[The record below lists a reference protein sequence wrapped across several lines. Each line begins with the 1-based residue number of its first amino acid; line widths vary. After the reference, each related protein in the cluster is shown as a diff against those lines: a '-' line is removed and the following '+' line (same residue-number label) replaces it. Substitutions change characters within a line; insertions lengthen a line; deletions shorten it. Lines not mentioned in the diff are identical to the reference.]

1 VAAEFVRKLLGRHKA
16 VPRHVEEALAEL
28 ARLTEQRP
36 DLAELRRELGELL
49 LALHAEPIRV
59 EPLAISPEAAAAKLE
74 AGVPLLR
81 GETIIIEQPAL
92 DKCLER
98 LVKVLKQRRPDAAK
112 SLAAALRQ
120 QTLDSGALVAEVLAG
135 RPQAVHERA
144 EMLGLDVPLTASLFA
159 LALSSVLVPI
169 GAALESRWRTPSWMH
184 GYCPVCGSWPKL
196 GEFRGLEQTR
206 WLRCGLCA
214 AEWEV
219 PRVRCFYCGTRD
231 HRQLGYLHLE
241 GEENR
246 YRAATC
252 QECRHY
258 VKMVSTL
265 FALTPPLILVADLA
279 TVHLDLLAVEQG
291 FSQPM

>member
-1 VAAEFVRKLLGRHKA
+1 MTAEFVRKLLGRQPA
-16 VPRHVEEALAEL
+16 VPRNVEDALAEL

-36 DLAELRRELGELL
+36 DLAQLGRELGDVL
-49 LALHAEPIRV
+49 LALHAETIHV
-59 EPLAISPEAAAAKLE
+59 EPPSISPEAAAAKLE

-81 GETIIIEQPAL
+81 GESLIIEPKAFDQ
-92 DKCLER
+92 CLRRLGKAVKER
-98 LVKVLKQRRPDAAK
+98 RSDAVKDF
-112 SLAAALRQ
+112 AAAVRLHKFN
-120 QTLDSGALVAEVLAG
+120 GAALVAEVLAG

-144 EMLGLDVPLTASLFA
+144 ETLGLDVPFTASIFAFSLF
-159 LALSSVLVPI
+159 SFLVPI
-169 GAALESRWRTPSWMH
+169 SAALEPRWRTRSWLH

-196 GEFRGLEQTR
+196 GEFRGLELTR

-219 PRVRCFYCGTRD
+219 PRLRCTYCGTQD

-241 GEENR
+241 GEENH

-252 QECRHY
+252 QECRQY

-265 FALTPPLILVADLA
+265 IALTPPLLLVRDLA
-279 TVHLDLLAVEQG
+279 TVHLDLLAMEQG
-291 FSQPM
+291 YSQPI